1 MGNQMKPSL
10 EESGNDST
18 YEDNKNN
25 LNTIYPLTE
34 NLHTFDFCRENASPN
49 DESFSLAYSYN
60 FNCNANGNE
69 LVDMEQLEF
78 RDAQNDRCEIQVEKN
93 KPGTQKCEEECVIK
107 NEKISEFENDKEDI
121 ELNFEIKN
129 ELNTSVNAIQNK
141 IEKSLGEKKEC
152 SLFYTTEKIPDI
164 YSENQIIIKIR
175 TYLYREL
182 RDSIF
187 QKDTECIEYQRI
199 KEDLESNKNKRNKR
213 SVLRIKMN
221 IKVEKGRKKKDDS
234 SKRNHNSCSPD
245 NLINKIK
252 NFINDSLII
261 TINKII
267 NFLYSKEKKIE
278 FLSDLNLSQERKV
291 QVSEN
296 IIKKINYNFRAN
308 RTNKDGNLAL
318 LKLTIYDYLSTII
331 SSKYIDLP
339 ENFNKLIMDKLLE
352 DTVNKDIFNFIFK
365 ELTLDDFLEII
376 IHKKELEDF
385 SKFNKLDEK
394 QKILLKK
401 LLDENLFGVERILV
415 IISEKYD
422 MKYVNCFTLL
432 IFNLKKFIMN
442 REKRIRTETNK
453 EDEE

>member
-25 LNTIYPLTE
+25 LNTIYPLIE

-213 SVLRIKMN
+213 SVLRIKMD
-221 IKVEKGRKKKDDS
+221 IKLEKGRKKKDDS

-267 NFLYSKEKKIE
+267 NFLYSEEKKIG

-331 SSKYIDLP
+331 SSKYKDLP

-394 QKILLKK
+394 QIILLKK

-432 IFNLKKFIMN
+432 IFNLKRFIMN

>member
-25 LNTIYPLTE
+25 LNTIYPLIE

-60 FNCNANGNE
+60 FNCNANRNE

-213 SVLRIKMN
+213 SVLRIKMD
-221 IKVEKGRKKKDDS
+221 IKLEKGRKKKDDS

-267 NFLYSKEKKIE
+267 NFLYSEEKKIG

-401 LLDENLFGVERILV
+401 LLDENLLGVERILV

-432 IFNLKKFIMN
+432 IFNLKRFIMN

>member
-1 MGNQMKPSL
+1 MEDKEIKQDIKSNYNSMLIKINHKPLIMTSIYSFVQNRPYILLHIISNDSLLKSSLIDTFDNARKNNTLSTELNKNIDKYIFYRKLKEKLDIKLQEIKSKIFEYNEKLNSLIYKPIIDITTNNELIIDFLDTVLDFSEAQNIIVNYIDKNYNKVGKKLLEIYYSNYL
-10 EESGNDST
+10 EELQKKKN
-18 YEDNKNN
+18 YYDNQ
-25 LNTIYPLTE
+25 Y
-34 NLHTFDFCRENASPN
+34 
-49 DESFSLAYSYN
+49 
-60 FNCNANGNE
+60 
-69 LVDMEQLEF
+69 
-78 RDAQNDRCEIQVEKN
+78 QVS
-93 KPGTQKCEEECVIK
+93 EEECVIK
-107 NEKISEFENDKEDI
+107 NEKISEFEIDKEDI

-187 QKDTECIEYQRI
+187 KKDTECIEYQRI
-199 KEDLESNKNKRNKR
+199 KKDLESNQNKR
-213 SVLRIKMN
+213 SNRVVLRIKMD
-221 IKVEKGRKKKDDS
+221 IKLEKGRKKKDDS

-267 NFLYSKEKKIE
+267 NFLYSEEKKIE

-331 SSKYIDLP
+331 SSKYKDLP

-352 DTVNKDIFNFIFK
+352 DTVNKDIFNFIF
-365 ELTLDDFLEII
+365 
-376 IHKKELEDF
+376 
-385 SKFNKLDEK
+385 
-394 QKILLKK
+394 
-401 LLDENLFGVERILV
+401 
-415 IISEKYD
+415 
-422 MKYVNCFTLL
+422 
-432 IFNLKKFIMN
+432 
-442 REKRIRTETNK
+442 
-453 EDEE
+453 

>member
-10 EESGNDST
+10 EKPGNDST

-34 NLHTFDFCRENASPN
+34 NLHTFDFCRENASTN

-69 LVDMEQLEF
+69 Q
-78 RDAQNDRCEIQVEKN
+78 
-93 KPGTQKCEEECVIK
+93 
-107 NEKISEFENDKEDI
+107 NDKEDI

-187 QKDTECIEYQRI
+187 KKDTECIEYQRI
-199 KEDLESNKNKRNKR
+199 KKNLESNQNKR
-213 SVLRIKMN
+213 SNRVVLRIKMD
-221 IKVEKGRKKKDDS
+221 IKLEKGRKKKDDS
-234 SKRNHNSCSPD
+234 SIRNHNSCSPD

-267 NFLYSKEKKIE
+267 NFLYSEEKKIE

-291 QVSEN
+291 QASEN
-296 IIKKINYNFRAN
+296 IIIWHY
-308 RTNKDGNLAL
+308 
-318 LKLTIYDYLSTII
+318 
-331 SSKYIDLP
+331 
-339 ENFNKLIMDKLLE
+339 
-352 DTVNKDIFNFIFK
+352 
-365 ELTLDDFLEII
+365 
-376 IHKKELEDF
+376 
-385 SKFNKLDEK
+385 
-394 QKILLKK
+394 
-401 LLDENLFGVERILV
+401 
-415 IISEKYD
+415 
-422 MKYVNCFTLL
+422 
-432 IFNLKKFIMN
+432 
-442 REKRIRTETNK
+442 
-453 EDEE
+453 

>member
-25 LNTIYPLTE
+25 LNTIYP
-34 NLHTFDFCRENASPN
+34 ENASPN

-213 SVLRIKMN
+213 SVLRIKMD
-221 IKVEKGRKKKDDS
+221 IKLEKGRKKKDDS

-267 NFLYSKEKKIE
+267 NFLYSEEKKIG

-394 QKILLKK
+394 QIILLKK

-432 IFNLKKFIMN
+432 IFNLKRFIMN